1 MNFPSD
7 RAAECADSYE
17 QMAYVAAFTISSYS
31 TTAARTGKP
40 FNPLLG
46 ETFECDR
53 TDDLGWRAISEQVS
67 HHPPMLAQHC
77 EGQKWRCWQEFTM
90 ASKFRGKY
98 LQVRRLLIY
107 HLSFF
112 LTYKYIFANC
122 SCPCINKSLTN
133 CLPLTYVSGKV
144 FKKFNNPP
152 SLLPI
157 WHSFSGNVFIVFL
170 RAKFLSTGNSSGY
183 RSFRIRQRPAALHM
197 A

>member
-46 ETFECDR
+46 ESFECDR

-98 LQVRRLLIY
+98 LQVPMSSYLPSIFLSNLLI
-107 HLSFF
+107 HICEFLSS
-112 LTYKYIFANC
+112 LYKQITYKLLAFNV
-122 SCPCINKSLTN
+122 
-133 CLPLTYVSGKV
+133 CLWKV
-144 FKKFNNPP
+144 F
-152 SLLPI
+152 
-157 WHSFSGNVFIVFL
+157 
-170 RAKFLSTGNSSGY
+170 
-183 RSFRIRQRPAALHM
+183 
-197 A
+197 